1 MWNNF
6 SQSRP
11 MYGYE
16 ESLPTRKTHDQ
27 NWNRYDSGS
36 NSGFTPGSRFGVFGV
51 PGYNSGST
59 PGPTP
64 GPTPGTSSRPFG
76 SNSTSN
82 TFGSTPGP
90 FGSTPGP
97 FGSTSGSFEQENVP
111 NCPSSNK
118 RPYRCTDKRDYLSQS
133 RIYHP
138 DKNSGCRD
146 SATEKFQALNNMCS
160 NVTGGRKTS
169 KKQKN
174 TKKKQRRNKS
184 KSKSKRIFKKQ

>member
-76 SNSTSN
+76 S
-82 TFGSTPGP
+82 TPGPTSGTSSRP

-97 FGSTSGSFEQENVP
+97 TSGSFEQENVP

-118 RPYRCTDKRDYLSQS
+118 RPYRCADKRDYLSQS

-169 KKQKN
+169 KKQKK

-184 KSKSKRIFKKQ
+184 KSKSKSKRIFKKQ

>member
-59 PGPTP
+59 PGPTS
-64 GPTPGTSSRPFG
+64 GTSSRPFG
-76 SNSTSN
+76 S
-82 TFGSTPGP
+82 TPGP
-90 FGSTPGP
+90 
-97 FGSTSGSFEQENVP
+97 TSGSFEQENVP

-118 RPYRCTDKRDYLSQS
+118 RPYRCADKRDYLSQS

-169 KKQKN
+169 KKQKK

-184 KSKSKRIFKKQ
+184 KSKSIFKKQ